1 MTTAQQAVA
10 ILLASVAAFGVSA
23 ALVWATLAY
32 ARRRGM
38 LDQPGRRRSHT
49 APTPRGGGLGLIVG
63 LLLAAPAAL
72 LGLPGGIPSAT
83 VSGLVLATVMV
94 AAIGWWDD
102 HRSLAVLPR
111 LSVHLLAALLAAIA
125 VLWSVSPAAFD
136 GIPPGRWLWLP
147 SAVLFA
153 AWSINLHNFMDGIDG
168 LLGLQTVFV
177 GAGIAVLAQG
187 RGDVALAAAG
197 LATAA
202 ASLGFLLLN
211 RPPARIFMGDVG
223 SGALG
228 LWLATL
234 AGLLAVR
241 HPELAW
247 AVLVLLSAF
256 VVDATLT
263 LCDRVVRGRA
273 WYTAHREH
281 LYQWLVRS
289 GCTHAGVDARYLGWN
304 VLAVAPATAAAA
316 IWPRL
321 AAAICIGF
329 YGLSGLAWMIGKR
342 ACIARVR
349 RRALHELA

>member
-1 MTTAQQAVA
+1 MTMAQQAAA
-10 ILLASVAAFGVSA
+10 ILLACAAAFGLSA
-23 ALVWATLAY
+23 VLVWATLAY
-32 ARRRGM
+32 AQRRGM
-38 LDQPGRRRSHT
+38 LDHPGRRRSHSM
-49 APTPRGGGLGLIVG
+49 PTPRGGGLGLVVG
-63 LLLAAPAAL
+63 LLLTAPAAL
-72 LGLPGGIPSAT
+72 LGLPGDVPSAT
-83 VSGLVLATVMV
+83 VSGLLLATAMV

-111 LSVHLLAALLAAIA
+111 LGVHLLAALLAAIA

-136 GIPPGRWLWLP
+136 GIPPGRWPWLL
-147 SAVLFA
+147 ATALFA

-177 GAGIAVLAQG
+177 GAGIATLAQQ
-187 RGDVALAAAG
+187 RGDVALAGGG
-197 LATAA
+197 LVTAA
-202 ASLGFLLLN
+202 ASLGFLLFN

-228 LWLATL
+228 LWLAAL
-234 AGLLAVR
+234 AGLLATR
-241 HPELAW
+241 HPELVW
-247 AVLVLLSAF
+247 AVLVLLSTF

-263 LCDRVVRGRA
+263 LFDRMVRGRA

-289 GCTHAGVDARYLGWN
+289 GCTHAGADARYLGWN
-304 VLAVAPATAAAA
+304 VLAVVPATAAAA
-316 IWPRL
+316 IWSSF
-321 AAAICIGF
+321 AAMICIGF

-342 ACIARVR
+342 ACIARVH